1 MAISTAV
8 ITAMVG
14 AAALLIGLGIVT
26 GIVVNEVNK
35 GETHKE
41 EMMASP
47 PPPPAAR
54 RELFETNN
62 LFTPP
67 KKEGL
72 FKLKAAERATL
83 ASPTRRPLSR

>member
-1 MAISTAV
+1 
-8 ITAMVG
+8 MVG

-47 PPPPAAR
+47 PPPPATDR
-54 RELFETNN
+54 RQLFETNK

-72 FKLKAAERATL
+72 FKLKAAERAAF
-83 ASPTRRPLSR
+83 ASQTRRPLSR